1 MGRRGVSVDEEDRW
15 VFNRLAHGYG
25 HRPGYPEALVERL
38 SELAQGGEVVD
49 LGAGTGHLALP
60 LARRGLG
67 VRAVEPARRML
78 EVLAVRARAE
88 GLGVEAVHAVAERT
102 GVSDEVADLVLIAD
116 VLHWL
121 DPEQVGAEARRLLR
135 PGGALA
141 VVEVALEDNPFQRAL
156 TELLAQAN
164 PKARSRSRSSA
175 LAQLFAIALGERPHQ
190 VERFAVPLALTPEQ
204 LEQVLRTH
212 SFVAPALGE
221 VGTAALVARAVSLA
235 AVHGGARWDRRFTLT
250 WARAG

>member
-1 MGRRGVSVDEEDRW
+1 MGRRGVSVHEEDRW

-67 VRAVEPARRML
+67 VRAVEPAHRML
-78 EVLAVRARAE
+78 EVLAERARVE
-88 GLGVEAVHAVAERT
+88 GLGVEAVRAAAERT
-102 GVSDEVADLVLIAD
+102 GLSDEVADLVLIAD
-116 VLHWL
+116 ALHWL
-121 DPEQVGAEARRLLR
+121 DPEQAGAEVRRLLR

-141 VVEVALEDNPFQRAL
+141 VVEVALEDSPFQRAL
-156 TELLAQAN
+156 AELLAQAN
-164 PKARSRSRSSA
+164 PKAQPRPRAPA
-175 LAQLFAIALGERPHQ
+175 LAQLFALAVGERPHQ
-190 VERFAVPLALTPEQ
+190 VEHFAEPLSLTSEQ

-221 VGTAALVARAVSLA
+221 AGTTALVARAVSLA
-235 AVHGGARWDRRFTLT
+235 AAHGGARWDRRLTLT
-250 WARAG
+250 WGRAG